1 MGLGD
6 HGSVTSTSSE
16 RWHLTPRE
24 QIKSPTRARLGTAL
38 HICTCDKCN
47 RHTCFLRMFSKKLRS
62 PVASSAAEG
71 APCLGIS
78 LRNLGLPAS
87 QKMLAQQVYRTKA
100 TLAALLI
107 LSFENSRHFP
117 TIATMDKEW
126 WYGARMAIW
135 FTSYYFSGRALF
147 SRRASAARRSY
158 RIG

>member
-47 RHTCFLRMFSKKLRS
+47 RHTCFLRVFSKKLRS
-62 PVASSAAEG
+62 PVASPAADG
-71 APCLGIS
+71 APCRGIS
-78 LRNLGLPAS
+78 LRNLGLTAD
-87 QKMLAQQVYRTKA
+87 QKMLGRPVCPTKT
-100 TLAALLI
+100 TLAAMLI

-117 TIATMDKEW
+117 TIATLDKEW

-147 SRRASAARRSY
+147 SHRASAARRSY